1 MQKAPTKVYCI
12 LNLQFYGT
20 VLLVVHRV
28 KVRVKCLVA
37 TLYLK
42 YNCVD
47 STFLTCTK
55 SLREYCLQLQSW
67 ITAVH
72 VLDFDA
78 ENRFCDI
85 CMFDFSF
92 CCFNALFAL
101 CLDEMVFFELQLWA
115 FVKGFLQSPSQM
127 CELTCYSLTEQP
139 PKTLYTP

>member
-1 MQKAPTKVYCI
+1 MQKTPTKVYCI
-12 LNLQFYGT
+12 LNLQFYGA

-28 KVRVKCLVA
+28 KVRVKRLVT

-67 ITAVH
+67 ITTVH
-72 VLDFDA
+72 ALDFDA

-101 CLDEMVFFELQLWA
+101 CLDEMASLNFN
-115 FVKGFLQSPSQM
+115 
-127 CELTCYSLTEQP
+127 CELSWKGSYNHLHKCVSSPAIL
-139 PKTLYTP
+139 